1 MDTLEIKRRA
11 ELWLSSDFDDE
22 TRTRVKE
29 LFDNDKELTECFYK
43 DLEFGTG
50 GLRGIMGV
58 GTNRMNKYTVGMA
71 TQGLAN
77 YLKKQFPAQP
87 LSAAVAYDC
96 RNNSPLFAEIV
107 AGVFSANGIKVY
119 LFSSLRPTP
128 ELSFAV
134 RHFRCNT
141 GVMITASHNPKE
153 YNGYKAYW
161 DDGAQVT
168 FPHDVN
174 IVEEANRIK
183 SVKEVNFDANPELIV
198 TVDEEVDKIYLEKLK
213 SLSISPEAIKKH
225 SDIKI
230 VYTPL
235 HGTGVK
241 LVPEFLDSL
250 GFKNI
255 IHVPEQDINDG
266 NFPTVISPNPEES
279 SALTLALKKAQDE
292 NADLVMATDPDAD
305 RVGIA
310 VRNSRGELQLLNGNQ
325 TASILTYYCLE
336 NLSRQKKLTGNEY
349 IVRTVVTTHLMTTMA
364 KHYGVEIFDVLT
376 GFKYIAE
383 IIRENE
389 EKKTFICGG
398 EESYG
403 FLVGDFV
410 RDKDAVVSCGM
421 IAEVAA
427 WAKENGKSLYELLLD
442 IYVQFGL
449 HEEKLLSITRKG
461 KEGLDEI
468 KEMMKSYRSNPPKA
482 IAGSKVITIVD
493 YLTRQQTDTLTGHS
507 TPIEQHQ
514 SDVLQFYTQDRTV
527 VSVRP
532 SGTEPK
538 IKYYFELRADLK
550 DKADY
555 ETVLKGLN
563 EKYRQLIESGELKIG
578 K

>member
-1 MDTLEIKRRA
+1 MDSLIKKRA
-11 ELWLSSDFDDE
+11 EQWLTPDFDEE
-22 TRTRVKE
+22 TRRQVSD
-29 LFDNDKELTECFYK
+29 LFNNETELTESFYK

-77 YLKKQFPAQP
+77 YLKQQFPSQS
-87 LSAAVAYDC
+87 LSAVVACDC
-96 RNNSPLFAEIV
+96 RNNSPFFAEVV
-107 AGVFSANGIKVY
+107 ANIFSANGIKVY

-128 ELSFAV
+128 ELSFAI
-134 RHFRCNT
+134 RHLKSNT

-168 FPHDVN
+168 SPHDLN
-174 IVEEANRIK
+174 IIDEVVKIK
-183 SVKEVNFDANPELIV
+183 SVKEVNFEANPELIV
-198 TVDEEVDKIYLEKLK
+198 SIGEEIDRIYLEKLK
-213 SLSISPEAIKKH
+213 TLSISPEVIEKH

-241 LVPEFLDSL
+241 LVPDFLNKL
-250 GFKNI
+250 GFKSI

-266 NFPTVISPNPEES
+266 NFPTVVSPNPEES
-279 SALTLALKKAQDE
+279 SALTLALKKAKEE

-305 RVGIA
+305 RMGIA
-310 VRNSRGELQLLNGNQ
+310 IRNNNGELQLLNGNQ

-336 NLSRQKKLTGNEY
+336 NLSRQNKLKGDEY
-349 IVRTVVTTHLMTTMA
+349 IVRTVVTTHLLTTIA
-364 KHYGVEIFDVLT
+364 KYYGVEIFDVLT

-389 EKKTFICGG
+389 GKKNFICGG

-410 RDKDAVVSCGM
+410 RDKDAVISCGM

-427 WAKENGKSLYELLLD
+427 WAKENGKSLYDILLD
-442 IYVQFGL
+442 IYAKFGI
-449 HEEKLLSITRKG
+449 HEEKLLSITKKG
-461 KEGLDEI
+461 KEGLEEI
-468 KEMMKSYRSNPPKA
+468 KEMMKNYRNNPPKE
-482 IAGSKVITIVD
+482 IAGSKIVTIVD
-493 YLTRQQTDTLTGHS
+493 YLTRQQIDILTGDS
-507 TPIEQHQ
+507 TPINQHK
-514 SDVLQFYTQDRTV
+514 SDVLQFYTLDGTV
-527 VSVRP
+527 VSIRP

-538 IKYYFELRADLK
+538 IKYYFELRSDLENRNE
-550 DKADY
+550 Y
-555 ETVLKGLN
+555 HTVLKKLNNKYQIILDELGL
-563 EKYRQLIESGELKIG
+563 S
-578 K
+578 